1 MTLPHVSKI
10 SPPQESDIGK
20 LLSSVEDFKS
30 KLLQN
35 SGSPRS
41 QLPRFGWLILDHLGL
56 RTEDILTTK
65 VESESLES
73 VFEKIARSYLE
84 HVLPTAEDISKF
96 DTKQV
101 TEYLAALNTE
111 RPDPGRLS
119 AAFGEA
125 RLPIF
130 GKDLRLVYRTGGY
143 RGKPGNLLADYL
155 ISKTVQPVIAPMPGT
170 ST

>member
-1 MTLPHVSKI
+1 M
-10 SPPQESDIGK
+10 
-20 LLSSVEDFKS
+20 
-30 KLLQN
+30 
-35 SGSPRS
+35 
-41 QLPRFGWLILDHLGL
+41 
-56 RTEDILTTK
+56 
-65 VESESLES
+65 
-73 VFEKIARSYLE
+73 
-84 HVLPTAEDISKF
+84 SKF

-101 TEYLAALNTE
+101 AEYLAALNTE

-155 ISKTVQPVIAPMPGT
+155 FSKTVQPVIAPMPST